1 MITPKRVLSTGFGF
15 FFSLRWLHLG
25 LHYPFASYAVERPSL
40 LWYRAIVWKKQINM
54 STFSFVM
61 HSPWYN
67 WRLQIWRSYDN
78 RRMATDKWPTFS
90 IQHVREITIS
100 LAMTKHLTNER
111 IWFHETEY
119 YISKYGIGRKQAGF
133 TETDVDWFHICRFL
147 VSNFGLAVRFHKT
160 FFLLKTKLVEN
171 LTTTTN
177 PLCVTRT
184 CRRPSFLNMSITVSI
199 GVWSVTVIGARSK
212 IRLNFKGGDPC
223 HGEGILGV
231 NKTSESSLNP
241 SCVRL
246 AFARRKIINVTRC
259 WIESITRL
267 TDG

>member
-1 MITPKRVLSTGFGF
+1 
-15 FFSLRWLHLG
+15 
-25 LHYPFASYAVERPSL
+25 
-40 LWYRAIVWKKQINM
+40 
-54 STFSFVM
+54 
-61 HSPWYN
+61 
-67 WRLQIWRSYDN
+67 
-78 RRMATDKWPTFS
+78 
-90 IQHVREITIS
+90 
-100 LAMTKHLTNER
+100 MTKHLTNER

-199 GVWSVTVIGARSK
+199 GV
-212 IRLNFKGGDPC
+212 
-223 HGEGILGV
+223 
-231 NKTSESSLNP
+231 
-241 SCVRL
+241 
-246 AFARRKIINVTRC
+246 
-259 WIESITRL
+259 
-267 TDG
+267 